1 MRKMYFQKKGGE
13 CGSMRVLT
21 DQPTLVEQVFDEL
34 LTDIVAG
41 RLAPGT
47 RLVQEEIA
55 ATLDVSRQPVQQAL
69 LLLRGEGF
77 VREAAGHRLIVAPI
91 DIDFVRDIYEVRAVT
106 EGLACALAASR
117 GAGRAQRDGPAF
129 ILKGRE
135 AEANG
140 NIPRLIAADMEF
152 HKFLNEI
159 SGNSV
164 IGQTT
169 RPYWRHLQRVM
180 AEVLLHDE
188 TPRQIWDQHEEILDA
203 VVRGDACTAEQK
215 ARQHIS
221 RAAGIYIDRLMK
233 MRGEESSA
241 PATFASRGQ
250 KRRGRAR

>member
-1 MRKMYFQKKGGE
+1 
-13 CGSMRVLT
+13 MRVLT
-21 DQPTLVEQVFDEL
+21 DQPTLVEQVFAEL

-41 RLAPGT
+41 RLAPGAH
-47 RLVQEEIA
+47 LVQEEIA
-55 ATLDVSRQPVQQAL
+55 AALDVSRQPVQQAL
-69 LLLRGEGF
+69 LLLRSEGF

-117 GAGRAQRDGPAF
+117 GAGRAQREGPAL

-135 AEANG
+135 AEADA

-152 HKFLNEI
+152 HKFLNEL

-180 AEVLLHDE
+180 AQVLLHDE
-188 TPRQIWDQHEEILDA
+188 TPRQIWDQHEAILDA
-203 VVRGDACTAEQK
+203 VVRGDARAAERE

-221 RAAGIYIDRLMK
+221 RAAKIYIDRLTK
-233 MRGEESSA
+233 MRADEA
-241 PATFASRGQ
+241 PATATVTGRGQ
-250 KRRGRAR
+250 KRRRQAR